1 MKIQVWY
8 KILLAITIA
17 ILITACSN
25 DKKENAIARVYDNY
39 LYKDDVKSILNN
51 ELSKKDSALLVKS
64 FINSWIEKN
73 IELKKAEENLTA
85 TDKDVQQQLD
95 DYRISLINYKYENA
109 FVNEKLDTVV
119 SNQEIVKYYNENS
132 SNFELK
138 DNIIK
143 VLYVKIKRESPM
155 VNKFKKLFKVIND
168 KNKKTLEDLSVQYA
182 DNYYFKEDAWLLFD
196 DLLKEIPIKTYDKE
210 QFLQNNRSVEIVDAD
225 YVYLVNIIDFKIKE
239 SISPLAFEKQNIRN
253 IILNK
258 RKIAM
263 IQQLRKEL
271 RLDAENKRE
280 IEIY

>member
-8 KILLAITIA
+8 KSLLAITIA

-39 LYKDDVKSILNN
+39 LYKDDVKTILNN

-109 FVNEKLDTVV
+109 FVNEKLDTAV

-132 SNFELK
+132 SSFELK

>member
-8 KILLAITIA
+8 KSLLAITIA

>member
-8 KILLAITIA
+8 KSLLAITIA

-51 ELSKKDSALLVKS
+51 ELTKKDSALLVKS

>member
-8 KILLAITIA
+8 KSLLAITIA

-132 SNFELK
+132 SNCSKSYL
-138 DNIIK
+138 
-143 VLYVKIKRESPM
+143 
-155 VNKFKKLFKVIND
+155 
-168 KNKKTLEDLSVQYA
+168 LS
-182 DNYYFKEDAWLLFD
+182 
-196 DLLKEIPIKTYDKE
+196 
-210 QFLQNNRSVEIVDAD
+210 
-225 YVYLVNIIDFKIKE
+225 
-239 SISPLAFEKQNIRN
+239 
-253 IILNK
+253 
-258 RKIAM
+258 
-263 IQQLRKEL
+263 
-271 RLDAENKRE
+271 
-280 IEIY
+280 